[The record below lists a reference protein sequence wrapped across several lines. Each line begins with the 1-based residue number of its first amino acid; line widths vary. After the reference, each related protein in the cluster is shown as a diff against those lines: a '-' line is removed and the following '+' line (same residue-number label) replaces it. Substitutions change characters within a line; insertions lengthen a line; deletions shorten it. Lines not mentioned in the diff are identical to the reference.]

1 MYGYILK
8 KINLIIPLLVMCFLI
23 TAECSFAAPPQKAPV
38 QQKATNKAPEKA
50 APKATETKVAVPQ
63 TVQTETKNDQGDEL
77 FSEDKKDEKA
87 TSANQETDTS
97 KNPIKAELAKYGLPE
112 WSIYA
117 IGGVLIVIILA
128 IVMATM
134 GGKKSTKYICSK
146 CGAKVLPG
154 NDLCEACKNQE
165 MISQMENNMG
175 QIQPNQPNANQQ
187 NSFDMGTTGMTPS
200 MGNMQTPI
208 MQQDPINPPPVAPP
222 PPPPQPMAKKQI
234 PTGRVVAQISI
245 RKGANNGHRFKY
257 YDSQSQVTIGTD
269 KECDFQLEDEAAEDD
284 RLPKIA
290 SRHVMITLENGSIFT
305 IHDMSTTGMFVN
317 NNPVKQQQLKTGDV
331 IKIGTTEL
339 TFARL

>member
-8 KINLIIPLLVMCFLI
+8 KINFIIPLLILCFLI
-23 TAECSFAAPPQKAPV
+23 TAECSFATPPQKAPV
-38 QQKATNKAPEKA
+38 QQKATNEAPEKT
-50 APKATETKVAVPQ
+50 APNTTGTQVADPNAVPTET
-63 TVQTETKNDQGDEL
+63 NNNQGDDL
-77 FSEDKKDEKA
+77 FSEDKKEG
-87 TSANQETDTS
+87 TSANQQSETPQ
-97 KNPIKAELAKYGLPE
+97 NPINEFLAKNNLQM
-112 WSIYA
+112 WHLLA
-117 IGGVLIVIILA
+117 IGGGLIVIIVI
-128 IVMATM
+128 IVITM
-134 GGKKSTKYICSK
+134 GGKKSAKYVCSK

-154 NDLCEACKNQE
+154 NDLCESCKNQE
-165 MISQMENNMG
+165 MMLQMESNMG
-175 QIQPNQPNANQQ
+175 QIQPNQPNVSPQ
-187 NSFDMGTTGMTPS
+187 NSLDMGTASTI
-200 MGNMQTPI
+200 GNIPTQAPI
-208 MQQDPINPPPVAPP
+208 TQQDPINPPPVAPP

-257 YDSQSQVTIGTD
+257 YDSQNQVIIGTD
-269 KECDFQLEDEAAEDD
+269 KECDFQIEDEAAEDD

-290 SRHVMITLENGSIFT
+290 SRHAMITLENGSIFT

>member
-8 KINLIIPLLVMCFLI
+8 KINFIIPLLILCFLI
-23 TAECSFAAPPQKAPV
+23 TAECSFATPPQKAPV
-38 QQKATNKAPEKA
+38 QQKATNEAPEKT
-50 APKATETKVAVPQ
+50 APNTTGTQVADPNAVPTET
-63 TVQTETKNDQGDEL
+63 NNNQGDDL
-77 FSEDKKDEKA
+77 FSEDKKEG
-87 TSANQETDTS
+87 TSANQQSETPQ
-97 KNPIKAELAKYGLPE
+97 NPINEFLAKNNLQM
-112 WSIYA
+112 WHLFA
-117 IGGVLIVIILA
+117 IGGGLIVIIVI
-128 IVMATM
+128 IVITM
-134 GGKKSTKYICSK
+134 GGKKSAKYVCSK

-154 NDLCEACKNQE
+154 NDLCESCKNQE
-165 MISQMENNMG
+165 MMLQMESNMG
-175 QIQPNQPNANQQ
+175 QIQPNQPNVSPQ
-187 NSFDMGTTGMTPS
+187 NSLDMGTASTI
-200 MGNMQTPI
+200 GNIPTQAPI
-208 MQQDPINPPPVAPP
+208 TQQDPINPPPVAPP

-257 YDSQSQVTIGTD
+257 YDSQNQVIIGTD
-269 KECDFQLEDEAAEDD
+269 KECDFQIEDEAAEDD

-290 SRHVMITLENGSIFT
+290 SRHAMITLENGSIFT

>member
-8 KINLIIPLLVMCFLI
+8 KINFIIPLLVLCFLI
-23 TAECSFAAPPQKAPV
+23 TAECSFATPPQKAPV
-38 QQKATNKAPEKA
+38 QQKATNEAPEKT
-50 APKATETKVAVPQ
+50 APNATGTQVADPNAVPTET
-63 TVQTETKNDQGDEL
+63 NNNQGDDL
-77 FSEDKKDEKA
+77 FSEDKKEG
-87 TSANQETDTS
+87 TSANQETETS
-97 KNPIKAELAKYGLPE
+97 QNPIKAELAKFGLPE

-117 IGGVLIVIILA
+117 IGGVLILIIIV

-134 GGKKSTKYICSK
+134 GGKKSAKYVCSK

-154 NDLCEACKNQE
+154 NDLCESCKNQE
-165 MISQMENNMG
+165 MMLQIESNMG
-175 QIQPNQPNANQQ
+175 QIQPNQPNVNPQ
-187 NSFDMGTTGMTPS
+187 NSFDMGTASST
-200 MGNMQTPI
+200 MGNIQTQAPI

-257 YDSQSQVTIGTD
+257 YDSQNQVIIGTD
-269 KECDFQLEDEAAEDD
+269 KECDFQIEDEAAEDD

-290 SRHVMITLENGSIFT
+290 SRHAMITLENGSIFT